1 MSSLSNEIL
10 SIILSVPA
18 VMIAFTVQGYA
29 KALVADRL
37 GDKTPRF
44 QGRLT
49 MNPIAHIDPIGFI
62 LILIFGFG
70 WTKPLNTNPSAYKRG
85 HKDSIKVSISPI
97 IGTLTVGFL
106 GMILYYIFIR
116 FAYGSLPSTFSFIL
130 ASMLRNVAYVNVGL
144 TIFTLLPLP
153 GLPGFDIFRDLSPKN
168 FYKVADKIYQYQY
181 IIIMLVILAGR
192 GFLSYISGIIIK
204 LFSIIAGALIGL
216 F

>member
-70 WTKPLNTNPSAYKRG
+70 WTKPLNTNPSAYRRG
-85 HKDSIKVSISPI
+85 YKDSIKVSISPI

-116 FAYGSLPSTFSFIL
+116 FVYGSLPSTFSFIL

-181 IIIMLVILAGR
+181 IIIMLVILVGR
-192 GFLSYISGIIIK
+192 GFLSYISGIIIN
-204 LFSIIAGALIGL
+204 LFSIIAGTLIGL